1 MRGRAQRDR
10 NDCQKEKQIMRSILF
25 LFAAAVLLNAC
36 GIKRPLIKPA
46 DIPAYEE
53 EQRKKLEER
62 ENYRR
67 DNNL

>member
-1 MRGRAQRDR
+1 MRT
-10 NDCQKEKQIMRSILF
+10 IL
-25 LFAAAVLLNAC
+25 LLCAASLLVSAC

-46 DIPAYEE
+46 DIPAYEA
-53 EQRKKLEER
+53 EQEKKRKER